1 MKLYKTFAECK
12 LAHPECDVYRGS
24 KCGCFSIVPNQ
35 GYYEK
40 CDPADYLMS
49 VYSFLSKGFELAG
62 GDIYIGVGG
71 DVIEVD
77 SLNPPSNLNRR
88 WPCDKGRYILKA
100 KALESS
106 PIQHLE
112 QQRAKARFD
121 ASIDATLA
129 ERGSR
134 YGEFEDGAAIMQSL
148 KDVMQST
155 DGWTRLSPSQREALE
170 MIQHKIGRILNGDPN
185 YADSWVD
192 IAGYAKLISDNL
204 EEK

>member
-1 MKLYKTFAECK
+1 MKKEDFINTKWDAREWTEEQKAQWQKRMFDFGLVWKSGDTNILYLDKCYYFIDQSGFITCDDLYDEYAIR
-12 LAHPECDVYRGS
+12 PEEPAS
-24 KCGCFSIVPNQ
+24 
-35 GYYEK
+35 YE
-40 CDPADYLMS
+40 DA
-49 VYSFLSKGFELAG
+49 F
-62 GDIYIGVGG
+62 
-71 DVIEVD
+71 
-77 SLNPPSNLNRR
+77 PS
-88 WPCDKGRYILKA
+88 PT
-100 KALESS
+100 
-106 PIQHLE
+106 QHLE

-148 KDVMQST
+148 KGVMKST
-155 DGWTRLSPSQREALE
+155 DGWARLSPPQREALE

-204 EEK
+204 EDK